1 MATSTTQR
9 ENEMAKYTITNEND
23 GTYIVRENGKALHR
37 WPTFE
42 LAERRVCSLIRWDQ
56 LA

>member
-9 ENEMAKYTITNEND
+9 ENEMAKYTITTEND

-42 LAERRVCSLIRWDQ
+42 LAERRVYSLIRWDQ